1 MMNVTSIRVVQPVA
15 HLVRGAADGDEV
27 ARAEQLDGVL
37 VGEPLAA
44 RGRAR
49 GSPRR
54 AGALGD
60 AHATAAPV
68 VWTKRSSG
76 TVSRRPA
83 SRASSRNV

>member
-15 HLVRGAADGDEV
+15 QLVRGAADGDEV
-27 ARAEQLDGVL
+27 ARAEELDGVL

-44 RGRAR
+44 EHALEDLAR
-49 GSPRR
+49 RV
-54 AGALGD
+54 GALGD

-76 TVSRRPA
+76 TVSSRPA